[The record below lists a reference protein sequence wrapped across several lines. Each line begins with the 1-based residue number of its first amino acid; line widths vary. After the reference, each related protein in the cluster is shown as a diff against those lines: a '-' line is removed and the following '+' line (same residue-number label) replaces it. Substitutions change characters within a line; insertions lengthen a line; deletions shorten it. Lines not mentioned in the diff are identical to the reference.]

1 MLQHYA
7 YTHPTSGRLYRVTE
21 DSEHV
26 SKQGRITV
34 YDSTGSHVVKS
45 CNLATINNQN
55 VLRLLPY
62 GHNVH
67 FNVTGFNL
75 AEITPD
81 AYPELFL

>member
-1 MLQHYA
+1 MLQHYV
-7 YTHPTSGRLYRVTE
+7 YTHPTSGRLYRVTV

-34 YDSTGSHVVKS
+34 YDSTGSHVVKFR
-45 CNLATINNQN
+45 NLATINDQN
-55 VLRLLPY
+55 ARKLLPY

-67 FNVTGFNL
+67 LDVTGFNL

-81 AYPELFL
+81 SHPELFL

>member
-1 MLQHYA
+1 MIQHYV
-7 YTHPTSGRLYRVTE
+7 YTLPTSGRLYRVTV

-45 CNLATINNQN
+45 CNLATINDQN
-55 VLRLLPY
+55 ARKLLPF

-67 FNVTGFNL
+67 LDVTGFNL

-81 AYPELFL
+81 AYPELFV

>member
-1 MLQHYA
+1 MLQHYV
-7 YTHPTSGRLYRVTE
+7 YTHPTSGRLYRVTV

-45 CNLATINNQN
+45 LNLATINDQN
-55 VLRLLPY
+55 ARRLLPY